1 LYKKRKCRQSYE
13 KRIGGIFVTKKAKIS
28 FLVVV
33 WAIVAIQIFV
43 NYQQK
48 KNQSQSAVTAFSVVN
63 NQVIEEMVEGY
74 GYFGTL
80 DLTTDTKEKM
90 LRNLADKM
98 ELEGDVSI
106 STTKEDNWEK
116 MKLTSDSGGTQ
127 ATLQLVS
134 LQQEEDETEHY
145 ILMNIF
151 TQSTLENG
159 KDCYNLMKQVY
170 EEIGVQGQVS
180 LEVVLEKDGNLTED
194 VEEVAVSDGSGVD
207 SDLQGKNDSE
217 KDSASQGE
225 NNSEVDMILQTMNA
239 SEVEE
244 ICENDIYT
252 VYGYT
257 RDEDSYMMQN
267 GEKVNVQIVMYY
279 DEEAD
284 KTYIKVGIPMV
295 NSGY

>member
-1 LYKKRKCRQSYE
+1 ME

-80 DLTTDTKEKM
+80 DLTTETKEKM

-159 KDCYNLMKQVY
+159 KDCYNRMKQVY

-194 VEEVAVSDGSGVD
+194 V
-207 SDLQGKNDSE
+207 
-217 KDSASQGE
+217 
-225 NNSEVDMILQTMNA
+225 EVDMILQTMNA

>member
-80 DLTTDTKEKM
+80 DLTTETKEKM

-159 KDCYNLMKQVY
+159 KDCYNRMKQVY

-194 VEEVAVSDGSGVD
+194 VEKVAVSPGSEVN
-207 SDLQGKNDSE
+207 SASQGKND
-217 KDSASQGE
+217 
-225 NNSEVDMILQTMNA
+225 SEVDMILQTMNA

>member
-1 LYKKRKCRQSYE
+1 M
-13 KRIGGIFVTKKAKIS
+13 TKKAKIS

-48 KNQSQSAVTAFSVVN
+48 KNQSQSAVTTFSVVN

-74 GYFGTL
+74 GYFGTM
-80 DLTTDTKEKM
+80 DLTTETKEKM

-116 MKLTSDSGGTQ
+116 MKLTSDSGSTQ

-159 KDCYNLMKQVY
+159 KACYNRMKQVY

-194 VEEVAVSDGSGVD
+194 VEVDNSGVN
-207 SDLQGKNDSE
+207 SDLQGENDSVE
-217 KDSASQGE
+217 GGDLQGE

-284 KTYIKVGIPMV
+284 KTYIKVGVPMV

>member
-1 LYKKRKCRQSYE
+1 
-13 KRIGGIFVTKKAKIS
+13 
-28 FLVVV
+28 
-33 WAIVAIQIFV
+33 
-43 NYQQK
+43 
-48 KNQSQSAVTAFSVVN
+48 
-63 NQVIEEMVEGY
+63 
-74 GYFGTL
+74 
-80 DLTTDTKEKM
+80 
-90 LRNLADKM
+90 
-98 ELEGDVSI
+98 
-106 STTKEDNWEK
+106 

-159 KDCYNLMKQVY
+159 KDCYNRMKQVY

-194 VEEVAVSDGSGVD
+194 VEKVAVSPGSEVN
-207 SDLQGKNDSE
+207 SASQGKND
-217 KDSASQGE
+217 
-225 NNSEVDMILQTMNA
+225 SEVDMILQTMNA

>member
-1 LYKKRKCRQSYE
+1 
-13 KRIGGIFVTKKAKIS
+13 
-28 FLVVV
+28 
-33 WAIVAIQIFV
+33 
-43 NYQQK
+43 
-48 KNQSQSAVTAFSVVN
+48 
-63 NQVIEEMVEGY
+63 
-74 GYFGTL
+74 
-80 DLTTDTKEKM
+80 
-90 LRNLADKM
+90 
-98 ELEGDVSI
+98 
-106 STTKEDNWEK
+106 
-116 MKLTSDSGGTQ
+116 
-127 ATLQLVS
+127 
-134 LQQEEDETEHY
+134 
-145 ILMNIF
+145 MNIF

-159 KDCYNLMKQVY
+159 KACYNRMKQVY

-194 VEEVAVSDGSGVD
+194 VEVDNSGVN
-207 SDLQGKNDSE
+207 SDLQGENDSVE
-217 KDSASQGE
+217 GGDLQGE

-284 KTYIKVGIPMV
+284 KTYIKVGVPMV

>member
-1 LYKKRKCRQSYE
+1 ME